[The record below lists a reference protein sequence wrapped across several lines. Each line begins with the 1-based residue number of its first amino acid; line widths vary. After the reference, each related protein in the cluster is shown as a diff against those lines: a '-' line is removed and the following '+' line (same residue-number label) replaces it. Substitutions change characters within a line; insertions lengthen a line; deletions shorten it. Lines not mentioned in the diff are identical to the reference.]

1 MDLHNDLFEGPPPPQ
16 ARTAPVWPGY
26 DPEPVRPARR
36 SFLARLFSF
45 RRTRPAASA

>member
-26 DPEPVRPARR
+26 DPAPVKPARR
-36 SFLARLFSF
+36 SLLARLFV
-45 RRTRPAASA
+45 RRATA